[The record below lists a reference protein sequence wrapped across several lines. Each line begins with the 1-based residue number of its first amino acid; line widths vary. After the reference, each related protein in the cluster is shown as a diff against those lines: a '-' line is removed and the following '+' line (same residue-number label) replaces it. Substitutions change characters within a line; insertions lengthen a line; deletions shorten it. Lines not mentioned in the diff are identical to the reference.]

1 MRPFKFF
8 FALSL
13 GLFVFFFVARFVI
26 PALVLAAILSG
37 ILFLV
42 QRARYFFSGL
52 GWNQY
57 HPYHRSEYRSYPG
70 LMNEHRSDDIP
81 FFEFEREEAPIS
93 DWQIIR
99 IQ

>member
-1 MRPFKFF
+1 MKPFKFF

-13 GLFVFFFVARFVI
+13 GIILFFFVARFVI
-26 PALVLAAILSG
+26 VALVLAAVLSG
-37 ILFLV
+37 VFFLI

-57 HPYHRSEYRSYPG
+57 HPYHRAEQRSYPR
-70 LMNEHRSDDIP
+70 LLNKDRSDEVP
-81 FFEFEREEAPIS
+81 FFEFDREEAPVS
-93 DWQIIR
+93 EWQIIR

>member
-1 MRPFKFF
+1 MKPFQFF

-13 GLFVFFFVARFVI
+13 GIILFFFVARFVI
-26 PALVLAAILSG
+26 VALVLAAVLSG
-37 ILFLV
+37 VFFLI

-57 HPYHRSEYRSYPG
+57 HPYHRAGHRSYPG
-70 LMNEHRSDDIP
+70 LLKEGRSEEVP
-81 FFEFEREEAPIS
+81 FFEFDREEAAVS
-93 DWQIIR
+93 EWQIIK